1 VRFNNPLAYVYR
13 TASWMERFQVLP
25 HAGGLDDQD
34 SLWADD
40 MELYF
45 AMKAQVI
52 REYHEWKKAN
62 AGQS

>member
-1 VRFNNPLAYVYR
+1 
-13 TASWMERFQVLP
+13 MERFQVLP